1 MPKRIKDNAVSDSAA
16 LHCVND
22 ACRRAWPRAVAFC
35 PYCGTRQQAL
45 AAPAPAAAAPAP
57 APVAPPAP
65 PPFKPPPAV
74 PPVAPP
80 ARPHAVYDE
89 ATLRIPELDPHLAY
103 RPSPPRRKPI
113 GLVTWL
119 IVLMALTAIW
129 LLARS
134 RPNAEALA
142 KDKAQARVEAMLA
155 LVADCRLD
163 EAKAALAALKSNKTP
178 PALLVRA
185 QNALRE
191 ARPGCDKK
199 QAKAKEWADTDAAVD
214 ALLDAKAAEK
224 AAARLAPY
232 VQKWGENDA
241 TRELRERIAGAR
253 VANLLDQADACMA
266 ARDGACAEK
275 RIGAAEAFK
284 RSEFAQR
291 IADLRAALS
300 PLLEATLL
308 GGQGAAASAPALPPA
323 LQSQP
328 PRSWITSTEPA
339 PAPTPRE
346 QATRILAAAR
356 RDIVQANYK
365 VALDRLDSCVNLV
378 DPGNRECLALQQT
391 TRQLQADMQQ
401 CLRRHADWVDGR
413 CQ

>member
-1 MPKRIKDNAVSDSAA
+1 MSDSAA
-16 LHCVND
+16 PRCVND

-35 PYCGTRQQAL
+35 PYCGRRQQAL
-45 AAPAPAAAAPAP
+45 TVPAPAPAAAAPARAPAPPPFEP
-57 APVAPPAP
+57 APVIPAPPAP
-65 PPFKPPPAV
+65 PP
-74 PPVAPP
+74 
-80 ARPHAVYDE
+80 ARPHVVYDE
-89 ATLRIPELDPHLAY
+89 ATLRIPELDPRLAY
-103 RPSPPRRKPI
+103 RPVPPKRKPI
-113 GLVTWL
+113 GMMTWL

-129 LLARS
+129 LLARP
-134 RPNAEALA
+134 RPDAEAIA
-142 KDKAQARVEAMLA
+142 KEKAQARVEAMLA

-163 EAKAALAALKSNKTP
+163 EARAALAALKSSKTP
-178 PALLVRA
+178 AALLVRA

-199 QAKAKEWADTDAAVD
+199 QAKVREWADTEAAVD
-214 ALLDAKAAEK
+214 ALLDAKAPEK
-224 AAARLAPY
+224 AAARLAPF

-241 TRELRERIAGAR
+241 TRALRERIAGVR

-275 RIGAAEAFK
+275 RIAAAEAFK
-284 RSEFAQR
+284 RPEFAQR

-308 GGQGAAASAPALPPA
+308 GGQGTASAAAPPPA

-328 PRSWITSTEPA
+328 PRSSITSTDTPPA
-339 PAPTPRE
+339 LTPRE
-346 QATRILAAAR
+346 QAARILASAR
-356 RDIVQANYK
+356 RDIGQANYR

-378 DPGNRECLALQQT
+378 DPGNHDCLGLQQEA
-391 TRQLQADMQQ
+391 RRLQADMQQ
-401 CLRRHADWVDGR
+401 CLKRRADWVDGR

>member
-1 MPKRIKDNAVSDSAA
+1 
-16 LHCVND
+16 
-22 ACRRAWPRAVAFC
+22 
-35 PYCGTRQQAL
+35 
-45 AAPAPAAAAPAP
+45 
-57 APVAPPAP
+57 
-65 PPFKPPPAV
+65 
-74 PPVAPP
+74 
-80 ARPHAVYDE
+80 
-89 ATLRIPELDPHLAY
+89 
-103 RPSPPRRKPI
+103 
-113 GLVTWL
+113 
-119 IVLMALTAIW
+119 
-129 LLARS
+129 
-134 RPNAEALA
+134 
-142 KDKAQARVEAMLA
+142 MLA

-163 EAKAALAALKSNKTP
+163 EARTALAALKSNKTP

-199 QAKAKEWADTDAAVD
+199 QAKVKEWADTDAAVD
-214 ALLDAKAAEK
+214 ALLDAKAPEK
-224 AAARLAPY
+224 AAARLAPF

-241 TRELRERIAGAR
+241 TRALRERIAGAR
-253 VANLLDQADACMA
+253 VANLLDLADACMA
-266 ARDGACAEK
+266 ARDGACADK
-275 RIGAAEAFK
+275 RIAAAEAFK
-284 RSEFAQR
+284 RPEFAQR

-328 PRSWITSTEPA
+328 PRSWITSTGTPPA
-339 PAPTPRE
+339 PASTPRE

-356 RDIVQANYK
+356 RDILQANYK

>member
-1 MPKRIKDNAVSDSAA
+1 
-16 LHCVND
+16 
-22 ACRRAWPRAVAFC
+22 
-35 PYCGTRQQAL
+35 
-45 AAPAPAAAAPAP
+45 
-57 APVAPPAP
+57 
-65 PPFKPPPAV
+65 
-74 PPVAPP
+74 
-80 ARPHAVYDE
+80 VYDE

-113 GLVTWL
+113 GLLTWL
-119 IVLMALTAIW
+119 MVLMALTAIW
-129 LLARS
+129 LLARP
-134 RPNAEALA
+134 RPNADTVA

-163 EAKAALAALKSNKTP
+163 EAKVALAALKSNKTP

-199 QAKAKEWADTDAAVD
+199 QAKAKEWADADAAVD
-214 ALLDAKAAEK
+214 ALLDAKAPEK
-224 AAARLAPY
+224 AAARLAPF

-241 TRELRERIAGAR
+241 TRALRERIAGAR

-275 RIGAAEAFK
+275 RIAAAESFK
-284 RSEFAQR
+284 RPEFAQR

-308 GGQGAAASAPALPPA
+308 GGQGAASAPSVPPA

-328 PRSWITSTEPA
+328 PRSWVTSTAPPPA
-339 PAPTPRE
+339 LTPQQ
-346 QATRILAAAR
+346 QATRMLASAR
-356 RDIVQANYK
+356 RDIGQANYK

-378 DPGNRECLALQQT
+378 DPGNRDCLALQQEA
-391 TRQLQADMQQ
+391 RRLQADMQQ